1 MPTFRVICGNPSGQ
15 VVQLVIDAPDG
26 VAARSVVQEAI
37 ADDWVIGLV
46 QLDPDDPKFVQM
58 QDHVTRQITSTNF
71 ILNEHTKL
79 LGKLTNKIFGHWT
92 LFWSILLALLIQ
104 VPVLVVLTKLF
115 HAITLGIFGSPY

>member
-58 QDHVTRQITSTNF
+58 QDHITRQIASTNV
-71 ILNEHTKL
+71 ILNYHSKL
-79 LGKLTNKIFGHWT
+79 LRQINKKVFGHWT
-92 LFWSILLALLIQ
+92 HALNIVAALILFAIIAALASL
-104 VPVLVVLTKLF
+104 
-115 HAITLGIFGSPY
+115 IFGGMLLGGR